1 MFEAGFTCILS
12 KSLMNTRTKTEQKLS
27 LFLLFFQGIRVSS
40 LAEFIS
46 ENSSF
51 IIIAF
56 IVISV
61 LAFVVAGIKYKKE
74 HPDGIDAEIDEMF
87 VKPETM
93 TESFRVTVVDMVC
106 YADMT
111 GTKSPKSK
119 RVFTVSFETE
129 SGEILKKNVTEE
141 MYDGFDKGQ
150 TGVLTLVDGDLYSF
164 EIK

>member
-1 MFEAGFTCILS
+1 M
-12 KSLMNTRTKTEQKLS
+12 
-27 LFLLFFQGIRVSS
+27 SS

-93 TESFRVTVVDMVC
+93 TESFRATVVDMVC
-106 YADMT
+106 YAEMT
-111 GTKSPKSK
+111 GTKRPKSK